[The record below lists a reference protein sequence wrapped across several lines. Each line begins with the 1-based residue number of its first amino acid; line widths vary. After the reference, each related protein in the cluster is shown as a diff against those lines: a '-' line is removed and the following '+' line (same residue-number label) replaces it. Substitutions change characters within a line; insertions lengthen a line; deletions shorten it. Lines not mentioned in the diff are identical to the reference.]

1 MNVEQLEAAIWANPD
16 DYASFVALALLHAR
30 AGRRQPALMYLRE
43 VGHRVPRAADD
54 HATIAQ
60 VYVLLGDSEAALPHL
75 ERAIANAPKRAE
87 LRLLFARAL
96 LANGRVEEAD
106 VALRL
111 AAKYGATATEVRRS
125 IAAGLAPDTDPE
137 VARRRL
143 EALRTPERAQTINS
157 LVSMLEADVEPRA
170 SQPDFASDLD
180 WLRVTEALELFSA
193 RRSTG
198 RLRVVDSTRR
208 GEVQLLEG
216 CVIDLRIEGRSTLID
231 HLAARHGVVAKLDSV
246 EALQS
251 RLLEAGQVS
260 MRDLQDDVEA
270 WCARRLAEMST
281 WTQGRLTF
289 VPEAPGEA
297 VQVVQLDTRRLIL
310 AAISIVSETP

>member
-1 MNVEQLEAAIWANPD
+1 MNVEQLQAAIWTNPD

-43 VGHRVPRAADD
+43 VGHRVPSGAPD
-54 HATIAQ
+54 HATIGE
-60 VYVLLGDSEAALPHL
+60 VYVVLGDPVTAVPHL

-87 LRLLFARAL
+87 LRLLFARAS

-111 AAKYGATATEVRRS
+111 AAKFGATATEVRRS
-125 IAAGLAPDTDPE
+125 IAAGLDPKADPE

-143 EALRTPERAQTINS
+143 EALRTPERAQTIHS

-208 GEVQLLEG
+208 GEVQILEG
-216 CVIDLRIEGRSTLID
+216 CVIELRIDGHSTLID
-231 HLAARHGVVAKLDSV
+231 HLAARYGVSPEAGSV
-246 EALQS
+246 ESLQS
-251 RLLEAGQVS
+251 GLLESGQVS
-260 MRDLQDDVEA
+260 LRDLQDDVEA
-270 WCARRLAEMST
+270 WCARGLAEMST
-281 WTQGRLTF
+281 WAQGRLTF
-289 VPEAPGEA
+289 VPEAPGDA

-310 AAISIVSETP
+310 AATSIASGTS